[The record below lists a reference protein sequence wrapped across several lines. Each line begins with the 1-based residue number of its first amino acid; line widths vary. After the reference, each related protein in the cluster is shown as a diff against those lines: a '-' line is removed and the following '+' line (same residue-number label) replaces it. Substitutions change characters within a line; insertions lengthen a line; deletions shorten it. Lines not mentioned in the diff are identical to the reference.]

1 VLTKG
6 KTLVR
11 TMLVKAAKR
20 IIVPLALVA
29 FSLALW
35 FAGPMMA
42 YADYAPLAGF
52 WTRVILI
59 SLVWVTY
66 IGVVAY
72 RFYKRRKAQRALEA
86 SVVDIQE
93 ETGDSEELSKRM
105 DDALATLRKSANG
118 RNFLYDLP
126 WYVIIGPP
134 GAGKTTALIN
144 SGLKFPLAAA
154 GGSAALTGVGG
165 TRYCDWWFAEEA
177 VMIDTAGRYTTQ
189 DSDAKSDEKSWL
201 HFLSQL
207 KEHRAKQP
215 INGVILA
222 ISLEDIML
230 LSADEINSHAN
241 AIRKRLLELHEHLKI
256 DFPVYAIFTKGDL
269 VSGFNEFFSS
279 FPEER
284 RRQVW
289 GATFQTD
296 DRKKNCIDQIPAEF
310 DALVERLT
318 EETADRLQAEPD
330 AMARIA
336 IFGFPAQMANLRD
349 PIAQLLNAIFEP
361 TRYHANAHLRG
372 FYFSSGTQQGTPIDQ
387 VLGAMG
393 TSFSADSSAYLSGQG
408 KSYFLHDLLKKVIF
422 PEAGWVS
429 RDMKAIRRSRLLRYG
444 AMSAIV
450 LVAAALST
458 VWIASFYEN
467 RRLIESTNSSIAEYR
482 TIGAP
487 ALSGDAVNDS
497 DLHSVIDLLHKLRN
511 LEAGYANKD
520 KTPPWTARF
529 GLSQRERLT
538 VSGNEAYRTALERTL
553 RSRLIY
559 RLEKQI
565 STSIDD
571 PTVIYEALKVYLML
585 GGKAPKADNDFIVAW
600 TVNDWEQNL
609 YQGPSNRAGR
619 EELETHL
626 RAMLE
631 LDDGYEPKIELNGS
645 LVDSAQQALV
655 RLSLAD
661 RAYSLIK
668 SEASSAGLPDWTAVE
683 AGQGDTALVFET
695 SDGSPLEEL
704 RVDGLY
710 TYAGFHTYFLNQL
723 GEVAEKLLAES
734 WVLGKVGEQA
744 AVEKQFSALGRTLLG
759 LYRRD
764 FVAQWD
770 GVLGKIRL
778 KRMSADKPQ
787 YLTIAAASSAN
798 TPIRNLFVSIAA
810 ETTLTKEPAEDPAV
824 PAAPEEGVADE
835 GIVKELAKIATQRAR
850 DRATGWTRIGIDLAL
865 KKSQKRLGA
874 GAGAERPTV
883 PGEEIEAYFRPY
895 HLLVEG
901 EAGNRPVD
909 QLVVNL
915 YEIYQS
921 LLMAA
926 TNPSQTARATAS
938 LQVQIVNLRA
948 NASRLPTPLQK
959 MMEDAVADFEG
970 DAAGSTISQLNQQLS
985 SEVTR
990 TCQEI
995 AANRYP
1001 FVAES
1006 ERDVPVSEFAKL
1018 FAPNGIIDKF
1028 FNERMAPMVDM
1039 SAEPWSWKQ
1048 DGRVGQDLSK
1058 TTLREFQRAA
1068 QIRDAFFPTG
1078 SPMIGLQMVVKP
1090 NTISGNAD
1098 MVLMEVNGTVIQ
1110 SQQVGNAPVDLTWPA
1125 SGAGSASIT
1134 IFPEIAGRKSTISA
1148 AGQWAFR
1155 RLISMGS
1162 VSAGED
1168 GIGVRFVIDGR
1179 EVSYKIEVSSLRNP
1193 FVLPAL
1199 EEFKC
1204 PAGF

>member
-1 VLTKG
+1 MLM
-6 KTLVR
+6 R
-11 TMLVKAAKR
+11 LVKR
-20 IIVPLALVA
+20 IMVPLALVA
-29 FSLALW
+29 FSLAVW
-35 FAGPMMA
+35 FAGPIMA
-42 YADYAPLAGF
+42 YAEYAPLAGF
-52 WTRVILI
+52 WTRVTII
-59 SLVWVTY
+59 SLVWLIF
-66 IGVVAY
+66 IGVIAY
-72 RFYKRRKAQRALEA
+72 RFYKRRKAQKALEA
-86 SVVDIQE
+86 SVVSVQE
-93 ETGDSEELSKRM
+93 DTGDSDELSKRM
-105 DDALATLRKSANG
+105 DDALATLRKASKG

-134 GAGKTTALIN
+134 GVGKTTALIN
-144 SGLKFPLAAA
+144 SGLKFPLAAG
-154 GGSAALTGVGG
+154 GGSASLAGVGG
-165 TRYCDWWFAEEA
+165 TRYCDWWFAEDA

-189 DSDAKSDEKSWL
+189 DSDTKSDEKSWL

-207 KEHRAKQP
+207 KSNRPKQP

-230 LSADEINSHAN
+230 LGPEEIAAHAT
-241 AIRKRLLELHEHLKI
+241 AIRKRLLELHDHLKI
-256 DFPVYAIFTKGDL
+256 DFPVYALFTKSDL
-269 VSGFNEFFSS
+269 ISGFNEFFSA

-289 GATFQTD
+289 GATFQTE

-318 EETADRLQAEPD
+318 EETADRLQSEPD

-336 IFGFPAQMANLRD
+336 IFGFPAQVANLRD

-393 TSFSADSSAYLSGQG
+393 TSFAADSTGYMSGQG
-408 KSYFLHDLLKKVIF
+408 KSYFLHDLMKKVIF

-429 RDMKAIRRSRLLRYG
+429 RDMKAIRRSRIVRYG
-444 AMSAIV
+444 AMSAIA
-450 LVAAALST
+450 LATIALSAAW
-458 VWIASFYEN
+458 VSSYFEN
-467 RRLIESTNSSIAEYR
+467 HSLIESTNASIAEYR

-497 DLHSVIDLLHKLRN
+497 ELHSVVDLLHKLRN
-511 LEAGYANKD
+511 LDAGYANKE
-520 KTPPWTARF
+520 KSPPWTARF

-538 VSGNEAYRTALERTL
+538 VSGNEAYRVALERTL
-553 RSRLIY
+553 RSRMIY
-559 RLEKQI
+559 RLESQI
-565 STSIDD
+565 GSSIDD

-585 GGKAPKADNDFIVAW
+585 GGKAPKTDNEFIVSW
-600 TVNDWEQNL
+600 MVNDWEQDL
-609 YQGPSNRAGR
+609 YKGASNKAGR

-631 LDDGYEPKIELNGS
+631 LDDDHEPQIELNGA

-668 SEASSAGLPDWTAVE
+668 SEAPSEGLPDWSVVE

-695 SDGSPLEEL
+695 IDGSPMEDL
-704 RVDGLY
+704 RIDGLY

-723 GEVAEKLLAES
+723 GEVADKLLAEN
-734 WVLGKVGEQA
+734 WVLGKVGEEA
-744 AVEKQFSALGRTLLG
+744 AVERQFSTLGKTLLE

-764 FVAQWD
+764 FIAQWD

-787 YLTIAAASSAN
+787 YLSIAAASSAN
-798 TPIRNLFVSIAA
+798 TPIRNLFNSIAA
-810 ETTLTKEPAEDPAV
+810 ETMLTKEPDEAAEAPINPADVV
-824 PAAPEEGVADE
+824 PDE
-835 GIVKELAKIATQRAR
+835 GLVKELAKIATQRAR

-874 GAGAERPTV
+874 SGKERQTV

-901 EAGNRPVD
+901 EPGNRPLD
-909 QLVVNL
+909 QLVTNL

-921 LLMAA
+921 LLTAA
-926 TNPSQTARATAS
+926 TNPSQTDRATAS

-959 MMEDAVADFEG
+959 MMEEAVADFEG

-985 SEVTR
+985 SEVSR
-990 TCQEI
+990 SCQEI
-995 AANRYP
+995 IANRYP
-1001 FVAES
+1001 FAPDS
-1006 ERDVPVSEFAKL
+1006 ERDVPMAEFARL
-1018 FAPNGIIDKF
+1018 FAPNGLLDKF
-1028 FNERMAPMVDM
+1028 YNERLAAMVDM
-1039 SAEPWSWKQ
+1039 SQEPWTWKP
-1048 DGRVGQDLSK
+1048 DSRVSEEMSK
-1058 TTLREFQRAA
+1058 TTLRDFQRAA
-1068 QIRDAFFPTG
+1068 QIRDAFFPSG
-1078 SPMIGLQMVVKP
+1078 SPMIGLQMVVRP
-1090 NTISGNAD
+1090 NTISGNAEL
-1098 MVLMEVNGTVIQ
+1098 VLMEINGTVIQ
-1110 SQQVGNAPVDLTWPA
+1110 SQQVGNAPVDLTWP
-1125 SGAGSASIT
+1125 STGAGSASIT
-1134 IFPEIAGRKSTISA
+1134 IFPEIAGRSSTISA
-1148 AGQWAFR
+1148 GGQWAFR
-1155 RLISMGS
+1155 RLISQGS
-1162 VSAGED
+1162 VSAGD
-1168 GIGVRFVIDGR
+1168 GGLSVRFVIGGR
-1179 EVSYKIEVSSLRNP
+1179 EVSYKIEISSLRNP
-1193 FVLPAL
+1193 FILPAL
-1199 EEFKC
+1199 DEFKC